1 MRDDSPTTT
10 SASLL
15 GRLRLCPSDQ
25 AAWNDFVS
33 RYGPKI
39 YAWCR
44 RWDLQDADASDVTQN
59 VLVKLA
65 VRMQTFTYD
74 PTLSFRV
81 WLLTLT
87 RHALSDFLA
96 KRSRKRLETGGTAI
110 EIVLA
115 NEYAREDMIGAI
127 ARQFDEE
134 LLATAS
140 ERVRQRVEP
149 QTWEAFR
156 LTAIEH
162 QSGASAAGQLG
173 MRVGAVFRAR
183 SIVQKMLREEVRELE
198 GTEAGSA
205 RIGRRKGST

>member
-1 MRDDSPTTT
+1 MNSYR
-10 SASLL
+10 A
-15 GRLRLCPSDQ
+15 
-25 AAWNDFVS
+25 
-33 RYGPKI
+33 YGPKI

-44 RWDLQDADASDVTQN
+44 RWDLQDADASDVTQD

-96 KRSRKRLETGGTAI
+96 QRSRKRLETGGTAV
-110 EIVLA
+110 EIILA
-115 NEYAREDMIGAI
+115 NEHAREDMIAAI

-134 LLATAS
+134 LLARAS
-140 ERVRQRVEP
+140 ERVRRRVEP

-156 LTAIEH
+156 LTAIDR
-162 QSGASAAGQLG
+162 QSGAAAAGQLG
-173 MRVGAVFRAR
+173 MKVSAVFRAR
-183 SIVQKMLREEVRELE
+183 SIVQKMLREEIRELE
-198 GTEAGSA
+198 AAGA
-205 RIGRRKGST
+205 WLGEGPT

>member
-1 MRDDSPTTT
+1 MRDDSPSKT

-15 GRLRLCPSDQ
+15 GRLRLHPSDQ

-65 VRMQTFTYD
+65 VRMHTFTYD

-96 KRSRKRLETGGTAI
+96 QRGRARLETGGTTV
-110 EIVLA
+110 EVVLA
-115 NEYAREDMIGAI
+115 NEYAREDMIAAI

-134 LLATAS
+134 LLARAF
-140 ERVRQRVEP
+140 ERVRRRVEP

-162 QSGASAAGQLG
+162 QSGATAAGQLG

-198 GTEAGSA
+198 GAGDGGA
-205 RIGRRKGST
+205 GAWLREGPT